1 MIKQTVRLFLMAIF
15 AVASGTVW
23 SDGMIYK
30 CKNQQGNL
38 IYQKTPCMTK
48 ADTVTSWTPVAT
60 KKPDPAESESEDD
73 KNAIKKETPVLKLKQ
88 NGSGHYA
95 IDASINE
102 KPLNFVVDTGATVV
116 SLPESIAHSALIYCD
131 DKVDMNTANGL
142 SSACSTKIKKLQFGP
157 FVVSDVEAVIMP
169 NLTQPLLGMNVLQ
182 LFKVA
187 QEKGEMHISY
197 QESSS
202 QAVK

>member
-1 MIKQTVRLFLMAIF
+1 MFKQTVRLIFMAIF
-15 AVASGTVW
+15 VVASGTVW

-48 ADTVTSWTPVAT
+48 ADTVTSWTPVAQ
-60 KKPDPAESESEDD
+60 KKPDLAEAEQD
-73 KNAIKKETPVLKLKQ
+73 KNMVKKDTPVLKLKQ
-88 NGSGHYA
+88 NSSGHYA

-102 KPLNFVVDTGATVV
+102 KPLNFVVDTGATLV
-116 SLPESIAHSALIYCD
+116 SLPENIAHSALIYCD

-142 SSACSTKIKKLQFGP
+142 SSACSTKIKKLKFGP

-169 NLTQPLLGMNVLQ
+169 NLAQPLLGMNVLQ

-197 QESSS
+197 QESNS
-202 QAVK
+202 QVVK

>member
-1 MIKQTVRLFLMAIF
+1 
-15 AVASGTVW
+15 
-23 SDGMIYK
+23 MIYK

-48 ADTVTSWTPVAT
+48 ADTVTSWTPVAA
-60 KKPDPAESESEDD
+60 KKPDPAEAEED

-95 IDASINE
+95 IDASIND
-102 KPLNFVVDTGATVV
+102 KPLNFVVDTGVTIV
-116 SLPESIAHSALIYCD
+116 SLPESIAHTALIYCD
-131 DKVDMNTANGL
+131 NKVDMNTANGL
-142 SSACSTKIKKLQFGP
+142 SSACSTKIKKLKFGP
-157 FVVSDVEAVIMP
+157 FIVSNVEAVIMP
-169 NLTQPLLGMNVLQ
+169 NLAQPLLGMNVLQ

-197 QESSS
+197 QASNS